1 MPSGFALSTSPPDAP
16 PAEAGLALGLSRN
29 WRQFSLLVVVNAFV
43 GGMVGLERAVLPLL
57 AEREFGLASKAAI
70 LSFIVSF
77 GVVKAVANLAA
88 GRWSETVGR
97 KPLLV
102 AGWIAA
108 LPVPFLLTWAPSWN
122 WVVAANMLLGVNQGL
137 CWSTTVV
144 MKIDL
149 VGPRRRGIAMGL
161 NEFAGYTAVALA
173 AWGCALIA
181 DAHGFRTAL
190 FTLGVVLSAIGLL
203 LSVFFVTETRA
214 FARSEARLLPMV
226 STHERS
232 FARVFMDTSVGDR
245 NLSACSQAG
254 LVNNLNDGVAW
265 GLFPLLYASAG
276 LAVAD
281 VGLLAAIYPAVWGLT
296 QVVTGALSDRWGR
309 KWPIAIGMW
318 IQAIGIWSITGAANS
333 AQPYPAWIT
342 GNVLLGL
349 GTALVYPTL
358 LAAIADRA
366 HPSWR
371 ASAVGVYRLWR
382 DLGYAVGAI
391 VCGLAADWLGLR
403 AAIVLVGALT
413 FASGVICAVRMIDS
427 EREQSSHAPQPH
439 A

>member
-1 MPSGFALSTSPPDAP
+1 MPPGFAPSTSRPDAS
-16 PAEAGLALGLSRN
+16 PADAGLALGLRRN

-77 GVVKAVANLAA
+77 GAVKAVTNLAA
-88 GRWSETVGR
+88 GRWSERVGR

-102 AGWIAA
+102 SGWIAG
-108 LPVPFLLTWAPSWN
+108 LPVPFLLMWAAAWSW
-122 WVVAANMLLGVNQGL
+122 VIAANVLLGINQGL

-149 VGPRRRGIAMGL
+149 VGPRRRGLAMGL

-173 AWGCALIA
+173 AWGCAFVA
-181 DAHGFRTAL
+181 GAHGFRTAL
-190 FTLGVVLSAIGLL
+190 FAFGIVCSVVGLL
-203 LSVFFVTETRA
+203 LSVLFVRETSA
-214 FARSEARLLPMV
+214 FARSEARSH
-226 STHERS
+226 STGHKEARS
-232 FARVFMDTSVGDR
+232 FTRVFMDTSVADR

-265 GLFPLLYASAG
+265 GLFPLVYASAG

-296 QVVTGALSDRWGR
+296 QVATGALSDRWGR
-309 KWPIAIGMW
+309 KWPIAVGMW
-318 IQAIGIWSITGAANS
+318 IQAIGIWSIAGAAS
-333 AQPYPAWIT
+333 FAHPYVTWVT

-382 DLGYAVGAI
+382 DLGYAVGA
-391 VCGLAADWLGLR
+391 
-403 AAIVLVGALT
+403 VL
-413 FASGVICAVRMIDS
+413 SGVIADWFGLRVAISFVGLLTFGSGVISAVRMVEPKS
-427 EREQSSHAPQPH
+427 R
-439 A
+439 

>member
-1 MPSGFALSTSPPDAP
+1 MPPGSAPSTLRPDAP
-16 PAEAGLALGLSRN
+16 PADAGLALGLGRN

-43 GGMVGLERAVLPLL
+43 GGMVGMERAVLPLL
-57 AEREFGLASKAAI
+57 AEREFGLASKAAV

-77 GVVKAVANLAA
+77 GAVKAVTNLAA
-88 GRWSETVGR
+88 GRWSERVGR

-102 AGWIAA
+102 AGWIAG
-108 LPVPFLLTWAPSWN
+108 LPVPFLLMWAPAWSW
-122 WVVAANMLLGVNQGL
+122 VIAANVLLGINQGL

-149 VGPRRRGIAMGL
+149 VGPRRRGLAMGL
-161 NEFAGYTAVALA
+161 NEFAGYGAVALA
-173 AWGCALIA
+173 AWGCALVA
-181 DAHGFRTAL
+181 GVYGFRTAL
-190 FTLGVVLSAIGLL
+190 FAFGVVFAVVGLF
-203 LSVFFVTETRA
+203 LSVVFVRETREFSLSEA
-214 FARSEARLLPMV
+214 GRQTIGRSEAK
-226 STHERS
+226 S
-232 FARVFMDTSVGDR
+232 FTRVFIDTSVADR

-265 GLFPLLYASAG
+265 GLFPLVYASAG
-276 LAVAD
+276 LAVAE
-281 VGLLAAIYPAVWGLT
+281 VGLLAAIYPAVWSLT
-296 QVVTGALSDRWGR
+296 QVATGALSDRWGR
-309 KWPIAIGMW
+309 KWPIAVGMW
-318 IQAIGIWSITGAANS
+318 IQAIGIWSIAGAGRFAH
-333 AQPYPAWIT
+333 PYATWVT

-391 VCGLAADWLGLR
+391 LSGVIADWLGLR
-403 AAIVLVGALT
+403 AAIFVVGALT
-413 FASGVICAVRMIDS
+413 FASGVICAVRMIEPES
-427 EREQSSHAPQPH
+427 R
-439 A
+439 

>member
-1 MPSGFALSTSPPDAP
+1 MPPGFAPSTSPPDAS
-16 PAEAGLALGLSRN
+16 PADADLALGLSRN
-29 WRQFSLLVVVNAFV
+29 WRQFALLVVVNAFV
-43 GGMVGLERAVLPLL
+43 GGMVGLERAVLPLF

-77 GVVKAVANLAA
+77 GAVKAVTNVAA
-88 GRWSETVGR
+88 GRWSERVGR

-102 AGWIAA
+102 AGWIAG
-108 LPVPFLLTWAPSWN
+108 LPVPFLLMWAPAWSW
-122 WVVAANMLLGVNQGL
+122 VIAANVLLGVNQGL

-149 VGPRRRGIAMGL
+149 VGPRRRGLAMGL

-173 AWGCALIA
+173 AWGCALVA
-181 DAHGFRTAL
+181 GAHGFRTAL
-190 FTLGVVLSAIGLL
+190 FAFGVVFSVVGLL
-203 LSVFFVTETRA
+203 LSVVFVRETSA
-214 FARSEARLLPMV
+214 FARSEAR
-226 STHERS
+226 THATGQSEARS
-232 FARVFMDTSVGDR
+232 FTRVFMDTSVADR

-265 GLFPLLYASAG
+265 GLFPLVYASAG

-296 QVVTGALSDRWGR
+296 QVATGALSDRWGR
-309 KWPIAIGMW
+309 KWPIAVGMW
-318 IQAIGIWSITGAANS
+318 IQAIGIWSIAGAAS
-333 AQPYPAWIT
+333 FAHPYRTWVT

-391 VCGLAADWLGLR
+391 LSGIIADWFGLR
-403 AAIVLVGALT
+403 AAISVVGVLT
-413 FASGVICAVRMIDS
+413 FASGVICAVRMIEPES
-427 EREQSSHAPQPH
+427 R
-439 A
+439 

>member
-1 MPSGFALSTSPPDAP
+1 MPPGFAPSTSPPDAP
-16 PAEAGLALGLSRN
+16 PADAGLALGLGRN
-29 WRQFSLLVVVNAFV
+29 WRQFSLLVLVNAFV

-77 GVVKAVANLAA
+77 GAVKAVTNLAA
-88 GRWSETVGR
+88 GRWSERVGR

-102 AGWIAA
+102 SGWIAG
-108 LPVPFLLTWAPSWN
+108 LPVPFLLMWGPTWSW
-122 WVVAANMLLGVNQGL
+122 VIVANVLLGINQGL

-149 VGPRRRGIAMGL
+149 VGPRRRGFAMGL

-173 AWGCALIA
+173 AWGCALA
-181 DAHGFRTAL
+181 AEAHGFRPAL
-190 FTLGVVLSAIGLL
+190 FAFGIVFSVVGLL
-203 LSVFFVTETRA
+203 LSILFVRETSA
-214 FARSEARLLPMV
+214 FARSEARSHATGRGEVRPF
-226 STHERS
+226 T
-232 FARVFMDTSVGDR
+232 RVFIDTSVADR

-265 GLFPLLYASAG
+265 GLFPLVYASAG

-296 QVVTGALSDRWGR
+296 QVATGALSDRWGR
-309 KWPIAIGMW
+309 KWPITVGMW
-318 IQAIGIWSITGAANS
+318 IQSIGIWSIAGAAS
-333 AQPYPAWIT
+333 FPHPYASWVT
-342 GNVLLGL
+342 ANMLLGL

-382 DLGYAVGAI
+382 DLGYAVGAVLSGI
-391 VCGLAADWLGLR
+391 IADWFGLR
-403 AAIVLVGALT
+403 IAISVVGLLT
-413 FASGVICAVRMIDS
+413 FVSGVICAIRMVEPKS
-427 EREQSSHAPQPH
+427 R
-439 A
+439 

>member
-1 MPSGFALSTSPPDAP
+1 MPPGFAPSTSPPDASR
-16 PAEAGLALGLSRN
+16 ADDGLALGLRRN

-43 GGMVGLERAVLPLL
+43 GGMVGMERAVLPLL

-77 GVVKAVANLAA
+77 GAVKAVTNVAA
-88 GRWSETVGR
+88 GRWSERVGR

-102 AGWIAA
+102 AGWIAG
-108 LPVPFLLTWAPSWN
+108 LPVPFLLMWAPVWSW
-122 WVVAANMLLGVNQGL
+122 VIAANVLLGVNQGL

-149 VGPRRRGIAMGL
+149 VGPRRRGLAMGL

-173 AWGCALIA
+173 AWGCALVA
-181 DAHGFRTAL
+181 GMHGFRTAL
-190 FTLGVVLSAIGLL
+190 FTFGVVFSVAGLF
-203 LSVFFVTETRA
+203 LSVVFVRETSA
-214 FARSEARLLPMV
+214 FARSEARTQ
-226 STHERS
+226 STGQGEARS
-232 FARVFMDTSVGDR
+232 FRRVFVDTSVADR

-265 GLFPLLYASAG
+265 GLFPLVYASAG
-276 LAVAD
+276 LAVAE

-296 QVVTGALSDRWGR
+296 QVATGALSDRWGR
-309 KWPIAIGMW
+309 KWPIAVGMW
-318 IQAIGIWSITGAANS
+318 IQAIGIWSIAGAGSLAH
-333 AQPYPAWIT
+333 PYTTWVI

-382 DLGYAVGAI
+382 DLGYAVGAVLSGI
-391 VCGLAADWLGLR
+391 IADWFGLR
-403 AAIVLVGALT
+403 LAISVVGLLT
-413 FASGVICAVRMIDS
+413 FASGVICAVRMLEPES
-427 EREQSSHAPQPH
+427 R
-439 A
+439 

>member
-1 MPSGFALSTSPPDAP
+1 MPPGFAPSTSRPDAS
-16 PAEAGLALGLSRN
+16 PADAGLALGLRRN

-43 GGMVGLERAVLPLL
+43 GGMVGMERAVLPLL

-77 GVVKAVANLAA
+77 GVVKAVTNLAA
-88 GRWSETVGR
+88 GRWSERVGR

-102 AGWIAA
+102 AGWIAG
-108 LPVPFLLTWAPSWN
+108 LPVPFLLMWAPAWSW
-122 WVVAANMLLGVNQGL
+122 VIAANVLLGVNQGL

-149 VGPRRRGIAMGL
+149 VGPRRRGLAMGL

-173 AWGCALIA
+173 AWGCALVA
-181 DAHGFRTAL
+181 GAHGFRAAL
-190 FTLGVVLSAIGLL
+190 FTFGVLFSVAGLF
-203 LSVFFVTETRA
+203 LSVVFVRETSA
-214 FARSEARLLPMV
+214 FARSEARMQATGP
-226 STHERS
+226 SDARS
-232 FARVFMDTSVGDR
+232 FTRVFMDTSVLDR

-265 GLFPLLYASAG
+265 GLFPLVYAGAG
-276 LAVAD
+276 LAVTD
-281 VGLLAAIYPAVWGLT
+281 VGVLAAIYPAVWGLG
-296 QVVTGALSDRWGR
+296 QVATGALSDRWGR
-309 KWPIAIGMW
+309 KWPIAVGMW
-318 IQAIGIWSITGAANS
+318 IQAIGIWSIAGAGSLAH
-333 AQPYPAWIT
+333 PYGAWVT
-342 GNVLLGL
+342 GNILLGL

-382 DLGYAVGAI
+382 DLGYAVGAVLSGI
-391 VCGLAADWLGLR
+391 MADWFGLR
-403 AAIVLVGALT
+403 AAISVVGALT
-413 FASGVICAVRMIDS
+413 LASGVICAVRMTD
-427 EREQSSHAPQPH
+427 RESN
-439 A
+439 